1 MLKTNILKTGVKLQL
16 SHPDL
21 PTQNLDSVQSAIIFR
36 LWSFGQ
42 KPKEKGNI
50 ASRYDQCVDLASS
63 FPGLRLTITVKFEL
77 AEITNKNNYYKKINL
92 DPCIYILSLTNNYKK

>member
-36 LWSFGQ
+36 L
-42 KPKEKGNI
+42 
-50 ASRYDQCVDLASS
+50 
-63 FPGLRLTITVKFEL
+63 
-77 AEITNKNNYYKKINL
+77 
-92 DPCIYILSLTNNYKK
+92 